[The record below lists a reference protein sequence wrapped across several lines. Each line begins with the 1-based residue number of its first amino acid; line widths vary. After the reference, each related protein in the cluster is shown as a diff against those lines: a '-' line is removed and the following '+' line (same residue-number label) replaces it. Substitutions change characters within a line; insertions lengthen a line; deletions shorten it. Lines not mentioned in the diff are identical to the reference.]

1 MDKWFEIGVIVK
13 PQGIAGEL
21 RVLPTTDDP
30 QRFALLDEV
39 CVRPKAPGTPAIG
52 KQHRAKNA
60 DDETVRPGEVHT
72 YKLTS
77 CRQHKGLVLLK
88 LAGINDRN
96 AAEKLVGGVLVIP
109 PEKAIPLDTD
119 EYFIRDLVGL
129 SVETENGLVLGEV
142 ADVFPTGANDVYVVR
157 SPEGE
162 SFMIPAIKDVVL
174 AVSLPEGKMTVRLI
188 EGLQELK
195 A

>member
-1 MDKWFEIGVIVK
+1 MDNWFEIGIIVK
-13 PQGIAGEL
+13 PQGISGEL

-30 QRFALLDEV
+30 GRFALLSEV
-39 CVRPKAPGTPAIG
+39 HIKF
-52 KQHRAKNA
+52 KNA
-60 DDETVRPGEVHT
+60 PDYKL

-77 CRQHKGLVLLK
+77 VRHHKGLALLK

-96 AAEKLVGGVLVIP
+96 AAEALVGGVLIIP
-109 PEKAIPLDTD
+109 PEKALPLGSD

-129 SVETENGLVLGEV
+129 MVETEDGLDLGVV

-157 SPEGE
+157 DADGK

-174 AVSLPEGKMTVRLI
+174 AVSLPLGKMTVRLI
-188 EGLQELK
+188 DGLLELK
-195 A
+195 T